1 MKLLAL
7 LVLLAI
13 RSFYVTLLTTVSAF
27 ALFLAT
33 PAEDHRFA
41 SENLAAT
48 LAVSFGM
55 AIVSIVSASFWI
67 GIMSMLGGDDA
78 RHLLAMMGLSF
89 LPIMGVSVA
98 VAATVFYRV
107 TVPCGLR
114 FSLFFFTTT
123 SLLLYIHPYHASQ
136 RVYFLPI
143 QSLAIEEDLS
153 T

>member
-1 MKLLAL
+1 MTPI
-7 LVLLAI
+7 VLLSNPFFCI
-13 RSFYVTLLTTVSAF
+13 PLLSVIAAF

-114 FSLFFFTTT
+114 FSLFFFTTV
-123 SLLLYIHPYHASQ
+123 SLLLYLHPYHASQ